1 VVLDDGTTMVTYDAS
16 ALHVVIRKRQE
27 KEAIARYAAMAKM
40 SIAEMEQWLK
50 RRRVKSLIDV
60 RCTCLLHFTSGR
72 R

>member
-1 VVLDDGTTMVTYDAS
+1 MVLDDGSTEIAYDAS

-60 RCTCLLHFTSGR
+60 RYTC
-72 R
+72 